1 MDRLRRLRAAFPPI
15 VEEDFY
21 LRALGLAP
29 RLRHKG
35 LGPVLVA
42 RYLADGERAGFSRF
56 RLEVHAENTPAVRL
70 YEKSGFHATGE
81 TKEPESGNRVLSMV
95 LERKASR
102 ADWY

>member
-1 MDRLRRLRAAFPPI
+1 MARLRRLRAAFPPI
-15 VEEDFY
+15 VGEDFY
-21 LRALGLAP
+21 LRVLGLAP

-70 YEKSGFHATGE
+70 YEKAGFHATAE
-81 TKEPESGNRVLSMV
+81 TIEPESGSRVLSMV

-102 ADWY
+102 AD